1 MALVTGSSRGIGKA
15 IAIHLGEL
23 GAKVAVNYLSRHE
36 EAAQV
41 VKALT
46 LLGTEAISFQADVT
60 KASQVETM
68 VSGVQENW
76 GTIDILVN
84 NAGTI
89 RDALLIRLSED
100 NWDYILDVNLKSTFL
115 CTKAA
120 LRSMIRQRWGRVI
133 NISSV
138 VALMGNTGQANYA
151 ASKAGLIG
159 FTRSVAKEVATR
171 NITVNIVSPGYV
183 STDVVNDLPEEL
195 KKQIMSVIPMARF
208 GRPDDISPM
217 VGFLAGPEASYV
229 TGQVIGVDGGMSIGP
244 RYA

>member
-1 MALVTGSSRGIGKA
+1 MNEHVGSGRKLEGKVALVTGSSRGIGKA
-15 IAIHLGEL
+15 IALHLGEL
-23 GAKVAVNYLSRHE
+23 GAKVVVNYLSRHE

-41 VKALT
+41 VKALS

-60 KASQVETM
+60 KASQVEAM

-89 RDALLIRLSED
+89 RDSLLLSLSEED
-100 NWDYILDVNLKSTFL
+100 WDFILDLNLKSTFL

-138 VALMGNTGQANYA
+138 
-151 ASKAGLIG
+151 
-159 FTRSVAKEVATR
+159 
-171 NITVNIVSPGYV
+171 
-183 STDVVNDLPEEL
+183 
-195 KKQIMSVIPMARF
+195 
-208 GRPDDISPM
+208 
-217 VGFLAGPEASYV
+217 
-229 TGQVIGVDGGMSIGP
+229 
-244 RYA
+244 